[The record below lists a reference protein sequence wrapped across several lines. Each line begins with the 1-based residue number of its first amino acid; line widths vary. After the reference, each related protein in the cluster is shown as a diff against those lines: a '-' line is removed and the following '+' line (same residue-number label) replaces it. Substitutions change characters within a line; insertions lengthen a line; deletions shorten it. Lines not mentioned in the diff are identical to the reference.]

1 MPFSLFD
8 EVIPIIKASLE
19 DAMKNNIYDINQLQ
33 KVVRRT
39 TGKWVSD
46 EVKWLKLLIYYLIAS
61 VIITFV
67 LAIVRDMAVL
77 RDIKSGLKK
86 SGMI

>member
-1 MPFSLFD
+1 MLQLNQY
-8 EVIPIIKASLE
+8 LE
-19 DAMKNNIYDINQLQ
+19 KNNEFYDV
-33 KVVRRT
+33 KVFYGFDK

-67 LAIVRDMAVL
+67 LAIVRDMVVL